1 MDSKDGYS
9 LSIIYA
15 AYQESQDTDDGK
27 QGRPYLTPPAK
38 NAAYMDSSRGRG
50 RDQATEV
57 FLEDSVRRAIG
68 QLSGPGKVRR
78 EWMVDG
84 ELEV

>member
-1 MDSKDGYS
+1 M
-9 LSIIYA
+9 
-15 AYQESQDTDDGK
+15 
-27 QGRPYLTPPAK
+27 TPPAK